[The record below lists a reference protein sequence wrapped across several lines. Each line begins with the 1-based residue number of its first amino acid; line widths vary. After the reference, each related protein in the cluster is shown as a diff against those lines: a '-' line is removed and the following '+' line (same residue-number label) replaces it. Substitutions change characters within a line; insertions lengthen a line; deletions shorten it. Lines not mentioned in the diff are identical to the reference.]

1 MEEALK
7 KYIKNY
13 DTSDPDIKYKYYHSY
28 RVMEN
33 SSVLAEALN
42 LSEQDKKIALIIGLY
57 HDIGRFEQDKLYDT
71 YNDIKK
77 FDHADY
83 GVKVLFEQNL
93 IKQIPVEENIIA

>member
-42 LSEQDKKIALIIGLY
+42 EW
-57 HDIGRFEQDKLYDT
+57 
-71 YNDIKK
+71 
-77 FDHADY
+77 
-83 GVKVLFEQNL
+83 
-93 IKQIPVEENIIA
+93 